1 MKKYHISM
9 INIPAYGHV
18 NPTLALVEKLC
29 EKVATVSRTRRLRS
43 LRPLFSK
50 PVEKHCSIIHP

>member
-18 NPTLALVEKLC
+18 NPTLALVEKL
-29 EKVATVSRTRRLRS
+29 AL
-43 LRPLFSK
+43 
-50 PVEKHCSIIHP
+50 